1 MKTTVIGAEGFIGRH
16 VINRLE
22 QLGLEAYGPKREELT
37 LFDNY
42 LGHVVYCAGVTSDF
56 RQRPFDTIRAHISFL
71 ADLLEKA
78 AFESFLYLSS
88 TRVYVNQTTDE
99 TGEEE
104 GELLVNPFQ
113 AEDLFNL
120 SKITGES
127 LCLTVNRPNVRVVR
141 VSNVCGPDFESNNFI
156 YSIIKDAVNDGKIVL
171 QTSLDSEKDYITV
184 NDVANLLIHIAH
196 NGKQRMYNVASGVN
210 TTNKQWVERISHYT
224 GCKVEIASNAK
235 TIKFPTMNIHRL
247 QSEFNFKPQNCL
259 DMLEDLIRQYVNGKK
274 RL

>member
-1 MKTTVIGAEGFIGRH
+1 M
-16 VINRLE
+16 NRLE
-22 QLGLEAYGPKREELT
+22 QLGMEAYGPKREELT
-37 LFDNY
+37 LFDNH
-42 LGHVVYCAGVTSDF
+42 LGHVIYCAGVTSDF

-78 AFESFLYLSS
+78 TFESFLYLSS

-104 GELLVNPFQ
+104 GLLLVNPFQ

-127 LCLTVNRPNVRVVR
+127 LCLTVNRPNVRVAR
-141 VSNVCGPDFESNNFI
+141 VSNVCGPDFDSNNFI
-156 YSIIKDAVNDGKIVL
+156 YSIIKDAVNEGKIVL

-196 NGKQRMYNVASGVN
+196 NGKHRMYNISSGAN

-224 GCKVEIASNAK
+224 GCEVEVASNEK
-235 TIKFPTMNIHRL
+235 TIKFPIMNIHRL
-247 QSEFNFKPQNCL
+247 QTEFNFKPQNCL

-274 RL
+274 